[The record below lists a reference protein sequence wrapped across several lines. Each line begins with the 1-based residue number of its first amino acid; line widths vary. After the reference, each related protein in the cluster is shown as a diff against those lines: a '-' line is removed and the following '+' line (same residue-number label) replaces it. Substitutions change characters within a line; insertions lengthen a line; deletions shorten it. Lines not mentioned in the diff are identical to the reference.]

1 MTTKTILEGFGLEPD
16 GFTCDECGILR
27 RYYDRLSDGTIV
39 CLECSTK
46 NDYALDVQGTYHER
60 PSELMTKDP
69 ELALIT
75 ENIVKWKLD
84 SQSCS
89 EITLKMS
96 DEVLEQLY
104 EVAEKTGTTVETLI
118 NAGASLILNGHAIS
132 E

>member
-1 MTTKTILEGFGLEPD
+1 MEPD
-16 GFTCDECGILR
+16 GFTCDECSTKR
-27 RYYDRLSDGTIV
+27 RYYDRMSDGTIV

-46 NDYALDVQGTYHER
+46 QGYVLDPQGTYHDR
-60 PSELMTKDP
+60 PSDIMTKDP
-69 ELALIT
+69 ELAEIT
-75 ENIVKWKLD
+75 ENIVQWKLD

-104 EVAEKTGTTVETLI
+104 ALAESTGTTVETLI
-118 NAGASLILNGHAIS
+118 NAGASLMLNGFNPP